1 MDNSIRLLEFI
12 FKNAKMGSETIEDL
26 IDINED
32 LKFRDE
38 LIYEKETYDDFVSK
52 VNKLMKKMGKEAK
65 DLSFFTE
72 MQSYLMIKM
81 ETLKDK
87 SSEHIAGMLMQG
99 STMGIVQ
106 ITKKLREY
114 KDSDKDVVK
123 LAERLLEIEEKNFYE
138 LKKYL

>member
-106 ITKKLREY
+106 ITKKIKEY

>member
-52 VNKLMKKMGKEAK
+52 VNKIMKKMGKEAK

-114 KDSDKDVVK
+114 KDLSLIHIFKFNYT
-123 LAERLLEIEEKNFYE
+123 L
-138 LKKYL
+138 LKKNTQ

>member
-65 DLSFFTE
+65 DLSL
-72 MQSYLMIKM
+72 SLI
-81 ETLKDK
+81 
-87 SSEHIAGMLMQG
+87 HI
-99 STMGIVQ
+99 
-106 ITKKLREY
+106 
-114 KDSDKDVVK
+114 
-123 LAERLLEIEEKNFYE
+123 
-138 LKKYL
+138 